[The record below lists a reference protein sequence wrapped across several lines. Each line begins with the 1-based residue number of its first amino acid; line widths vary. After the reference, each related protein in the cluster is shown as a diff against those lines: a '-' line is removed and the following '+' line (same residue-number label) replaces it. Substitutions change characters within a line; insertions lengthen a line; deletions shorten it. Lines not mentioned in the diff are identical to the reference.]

1 MHTIDQSV
9 ASQVL
14 KFDRSALALL
24 RTESEASTSCSEE
37 NKEVERTDRADKN
50 DKKSED
56 GDQDPQYFAVADE
69 CEKER
74 TLNGEIEM
82 GRIDSSNEECTMHM
96 TVMRGSVPRLHIT
109 LSCSQDFSKSVSL
122 SLEND
127 HSTSLENYFSFDKND
142 FSSTQVLKIGTQSL
156 AVTKKTGSGNIQDA
170 ITAPKE
176 TASRGNQE
184 RQISSTKTSKAN
196 GIRDRRG
203 ILPPLHHVHV
213 KHTAILYVNVNLCF
227 ISLPF
232 KEETSFHRVLDICC
246 VTSAGLT
253 KSFPPKLQAENFDR
267 SQVIIHNNIQVTRL
281 HKICPYTAATYLTP
295 MLPRK
300 NSA

>member
-37 NKEVERTDRADKN
+37 NKEVEKTDRADKN

-74 TLNGEIEM
+74 TLNGEIAM

-96 TVMRGSVPRLHIT
+96 MVQRGSVPCLHIT
-109 LSCSQDFSKSVSL
+109 LSCSKDFSKSVSL

-127 HSTSLENYFSFDKND
+127 HSTSLQNSLSFDKNN
-142 FSSTQVLKIGTQSL
+142 FSCTKVLKVGNQSL
-156 AVTKKTGSGNIQDA
+156 AVTRKTGSEDIQAA
-170 ITAPKE
+170 ITSPIEE
-176 TASRGNQE
+176 TASLGNQGP
-184 RQISSTKTSKAN
+184 ISSIKTSSAN

-203 ILPPLHHVHV
+203 ILPPLHHIPVNHI
-213 KHTAILYVNVNLCF
+213 AILHEHSHPSVCVSRYYKRRTHFLMF
-227 ISLPF
+227 D
-232 KEETSFHRVLDICC
+232 LDVCC
-246 VTSAGLT
+246 
-253 KSFPPKLQAENFDR
+253 
-267 SQVIIHNNIQVTRL
+267 I
-281 HKICPYTAATYLTP
+281 TYLQD
-295 MLPRK
+295 
-300 NSA
+300 